1 MAAMALLLLSLLA
14 AIGIN
19 ISANKSVKVW
29 AAQTDIAPG
38 KTISLSELKLVRVF
52 LPDNS
57 KLYLSEKAHLVG
69 SSATRKISEGELIP
83 AAALISQS
91 GGFINRSVPIHV
103 AKNDLPSDLARGA
116 MVDIYALPARDL
128 NSKSTAQEIAHGIFI
143 ESIDLR
149 ARDLGGDIGVV
160 LRINENEVLGFL
172 ANTVN
177 MKLVVVRSAI

>member
-57 KLYLSEKAHLVG
+57 KL
-69 SSATRKISEGELIP
+69 
-83 AAALISQS
+83 
-91 GGFINRSVPIHV
+91 
-103 AKNDLPSDLARGA
+103 
-116 MVDIYALPARDL
+116 
-128 NSKSTAQEIAHGIFI
+128 
-143 ESIDLR
+143 
-149 ARDLGGDIGVV
+149 
-160 LRINENEVLGFL
+160 
-172 ANTVN
+172 
-177 MKLVVVRSAI
+177 